1 MKRLQLAA
9 AVTAMAMTGS
19 GLSGCAMQVSENNVL
34 RADRPGDAPP
44 TTRLDAA
51 SAPAWRLDTVTLA
64 AADARLAGV
73 AASRPGVDAHADADF
88 TVLYFGGNAF
98 HLDQHGAQVLDAL
111 APCSANIGNVTM
123 FDYRGYGRSSGV
135 PTIAT
140 LKDDA
145 LQVFDQVNAKYPG
158 RVVLHGQSLGSFVAA
173 YVAQQRPAARALV
186 LESTTTNVRDW
197 GNARM
202 PWYVWPFVRLEIGPE
217 LAGIDNLA
225 AVQGYAGPALVL
237 EGEED
242 NITPPRLARQ
252 VYAALP
258 SPSKQLLMVAG
269 AGHND
274 VLSNALVAPVYCAFI
289 GRLAAR

>member
-9 AVTAMAMTGS
+9 AVTMMTMAVT
-19 GLSGCAMQVSENNVL
+19 GLSGCAMQVNEHNVL
-34 RADRPGDAPP
+34 RADRPGDARP

-51 SAPAWRLDTVTLA
+51 SAPAWRIEPVTLA
-64 AADARLAGV
+64 ATDAQLAGI
-73 AASRPGVDAHADADF
+73 AASRASAGADASV

-111 APCSANIGNVTM
+111 APCGTDITM

-145 LQVFDQVNAKYPG
+145 LRVFDDVNARHPG

-173 YVAQQRPAARALV
+173 YVAQQRPAARGLV

-202 PWYVWPFVRLEIGPE
+202 PWYVWPFVRLEISPD
-217 LAGIDNLA
+217 LQGIDNVA
-225 AVQGYAGPALVL
+225 AVAGYAGPALVL
-237 EGEED
+237 EGEDD
-242 NITPPRLARQ
+242 NITPPRLAQQ

-258 SPSKQLLMVAG
+258 SPSKQLLLVAG

-274 VLSNALVAPVYCAFI
+274 VLSNARVAPAYCAFI
-289 GRLAAR
+289 GRLAVR

>member
-1 MKRLQLAA
+1 MKRLELAA
-9 AVTAMAMTGS
+9 AVTMMTMAVT
-19 GLSGCAMQVSENNVL
+19 GLSGCAMQVSEHNVL
-34 RADRPGDAPP
+34 RADRPSD
-44 TTRLDAA
+44 TRPNTLLDAA
-51 SAPAWRLDTVTLA
+51 GAPVWRIEPVTLA
-64 AADARLAGV
+64 ATDAQLAGI
-73 AASRPGVDAHADADF
+73 AASRPGADAGL

-111 APCSANIGNVTM
+111 APCGTDVTM

-145 LQVFDQVNAKYPG
+145 LRVFDDVNAKHPG
-158 RVVLHGQSLGSFVAA
+158 RVVVHGQSLGSFVAA

-197 GNARM
+197 SNARM

-217 LAGIDNLA
+217 LQGIDNLA
-225 AVQGYAGPALVL
+225 AVAGYAGPALVL

-242 NITPPRLARQ
+242 RITPPRLAQQ

-258 SPSKQLLMVAG
+258 SSSKQLLLVAG

-274 VLSNALVAPVYCAFI
+274 VLPNAAVAPAYCAFI
-289 GRLAAR
+289 GRLAVR

>member
-1 MKRLQLAA
+1 MKRLELAA
-9 AVTAMAMTGS
+9 AVTMMAVT
-19 GLSGCAMQVSENNVL
+19 GLSGCALQVGENSVL

-51 SAPAWRLDTVTLA
+51 SAPAWRIEPVTLA
-64 AADARLAGV
+64 ATDAQLAGV
-73 AASRPGVDAHADADF
+73 AASRAGADASL

-111 APCSANIGNVTM
+111 APCGTDVTM

-140 LKDDA
+140 LKADA
-145 LQVFDQVNAKYPG
+145 LQVFDQVNARYPG
-158 RVVLHGQSLGSFVAA
+158 RVVVHGQSLGSFVAA
-173 YVAQQRPAARALV
+173 YVAQQRPAARGLV

-202 PWYVWPFVRLEIGPE
+202 PWYVWPFVRLEISPE
-217 LAGIDNLA
+217 LQGIDNVA
-225 AVQGYAGPALVL
+225 AVAGYAGPALVL

-242 NITPPRLARQ
+242 KITPPRLAQQ

-258 SPSKQLLMVAG
+258 SPSKQLLLVAG

-274 VLSNALVAPVYCAFI
+274 VLSNARVAPVYCAFI
-289 GRLAAR
+289 GRLAVR

>member
-1 MKRLQLAA
+1 MKFIGMAA
-9 AVTAMAMTGS
+9 AVAMVVMAAT
-19 GLSGCAMQVSENNVL
+19 GLSGCALQLSESNVL

-44 TTRLDAA
+44 ATRLDAA
-51 SAPAWRLDTVTLA
+51 SAPAWRIAPVTLP
-64 AADARLAGV
+64 AADAQLNGV
-73 AASRPGVDAHADADF
+73 AASRPGAAAGM

-111 APCSANIGNVTM
+111 APCSADIGNVTM
-123 FDYRGYGRSSGV
+123 FDYRGYGRSSGT
-135 PTIAT
+135 PTIAA
-140 LKDDA
+140 LKEDA
-145 LQVFDQVNAKYPG
+145 LQVFDLVNAKYPG

-202 PWYVWPFVRLEIGPE
+202 PWYVWPFVRLEIGAE
-217 LAGIDNLA
+217 LQGIDNLA
-225 AVQGYAGPALVL
+225 AVAGYAGPALVL

-242 NITPPRLARQ
+242 HVTPPRLARQ

-289 GRLAAR
+289 GRLAAN

>member
-1 MKRLQLAA
+1 MQRVVAGIVA
-9 AVTAMAMTGS
+9 IMV
-19 GLSGCAMQVSENNVL
+19 GLSGCAMQVGERDVL
-34 RADRPGDAPP
+34 RADRPEDPP
-44 TTRLDAA
+44 PRTRLDSA
-51 SAPAWRLDTVTLA
+51 SAPAWHVDAVSLPV
-64 AADARLAGV
+64 ADAQLGGVEATRAGT
-73 AASRPGVDAHADADF
+73 GL

-98 HLDQHGAQVLDAL
+98 HLDRHGAGVLGAFESCTGQVAE
-111 APCSANIGNVTM
+111 VTI
-123 FDYRGYGRSSGV
+123 FDYRGYGRSTGT

-145 LQVFDQVNAKYPG
+145 LRVFDHVNARQPG
-158 RVVLHGQSLGSFVAA
+158 RVVVHGQSLGSFVAA
-173 YVAQQRPAARALV
+173 YVAQQRPAVRALV

-202 PWYVWPFVRLEIGPE
+202 PWYVWPFVRLEIDPA
-217 LAGIDNLA
+217 LQGIDNVA
-225 AVQGYAGPALVL
+225 TVAGYAGPALVL

-242 NITPPRLARQ
+242 RITPPRLARQ

-274 VLSNALVAPVYCAFI
+274 VLTNAAVPPAYCAFL
-289 GRLAAR
+289 GRLPAR

>member
-1 MKRLQLAA
+1 MKRIWLAA
-9 AVTAMAMTGS
+9 TVSMMTMAVT
-19 GLSGCAMQVSENNVL
+19 GLSGCAMQVNENNVL
-34 RADRPGDAPP
+34 RADRPGDAQPS
-44 TTRLDAA
+44 TRLDAA
-51 SAPAWRLDTVTLA
+51 SAPAWRLEPVTLA

-73 AASRPGVDAHADADF
+73 AASRPGAEAGL

-98 HLDQHGAQVLDAL
+98 HLDLHGAQVLDAL
-111 APCSANIGNVTM
+111 SPCGASLGHVTM
-123 FDYRGYGRSSGV
+123 FDYRGYGRSSGA

-140 LKDDA
+140 LKADA
-145 LQVFDQVNAKYPG
+145 LQVFDQVNARHPG
-158 RVVLHGQSLGSFVAA
+158 RVVVHGQSLGSFVAA

-217 LAGIDNLA
+217 LQGIDNLA
-225 AVQGYAGPALVL
+225 AVAGYAGPALVL

-242 NITPPRLARQ
+242 RITPPRLAQQ

-258 SPSKQLLMVAG
+258 SPSKQLLLVAG

-274 VLSNALVAPVYCAFI
+274 VLSNAAVAPAYCAFI
-289 GRLAAR
+289 GRLAVR

>member
-9 AVTAMAMTGS
+9 AVTMMTMAVT
-19 GLSGCAMQVSENNVL
+19 GLSGCAMQVNEHNVL
-34 RADRPGDAPP
+34 RADRPGDARP

-51 SAPAWRLDTVTLA
+51 SAPAWRIAPVTLA
-64 AADARLAGV
+64 TTDAQLAGI
-73 AASRPGVDAHADADF
+73 AASRASAGIDASL

-111 APCSANIGNVTM
+111 APCGTDITM

-145 LQVFDQVNAKYPG
+145 LRVFDDVNARHPG

-173 YVAQQRPAARALV
+173 YVAQQRPAVRGLV
-186 LESTTTNVRDW
+186 LESTATNVRDW

-202 PWYVWPFVRLEIGPE
+202 PWYVWPFVRLEISPE
-217 LAGIDNLA
+217 LQGIDNVA
-225 AVQGYAGPALVL
+225 AVAGYAGPALVL
-237 EGEED
+237 EGEDD
-242 NITPPRLARQ
+242 NITPPRLAQQ

-258 SPSKQLLMVAG
+258 SPSKQLLLVAG

-274 VLSNALVAPVYCAFI
+274 VLSNARVAPVYCAFI
-289 GRLAAR
+289 GRLAVR

>member
-1 MKRLQLAA
+1 MKRIGLAA
-9 AVTAMAMTGS
+9 TVTVLAMAVT

-44 TTRLDAA
+44 ATRLDAD
-51 SAPAWRLDTVTLA
+51 SAPAWQLEPVTLPA
-64 AADARLAGV
+64 TDARLVGV
-73 AASRPGVDAHADADF
+73 YASRPGADTGL

-140 LKDDA
+140 LKNDA

-202 PWYVWPFVRLEIGPE
+202 PWYVWPFVRLEIAPE
-217 LAGIDNLA
+217 LQGIDNLA

-289 GRLAAR
+289 GRLAVR